1 LSRVVKNDRIVIN
14 AAKMILANSDDLNSI
29 GGQVIAHND
38 GQDFNTSYS
47 ELIKR
52 VKEQAEDII
61 IKARDKAQIIEL
73 EAQKA
78 AAKIM
83 EAAKEEG
90 YSKGYSEGYDKGYAQ
105 GLNEGKDLG
114 RAQYDDAIKEAQE
127 LRQKYLD
134 DYENLYT
141 TSERYMLE
149 LAIEIARKIIG
160 EALDNDD
167 RLYME
172 LAYKAL
178 KQVQGQEKVTLR
190 VSSQDFP
197 KVLKNKGIL
206 LSKLNEIEEIDIIED
221 DYLKN
226 GSCII
231 DTGTGIIDASVDV
244 QMDIIESSLLK

>member
-1 LSRVVKNDRIVIN
+1 MMVRILILIILSLLK
-14 AAKMILANSDDLNSI
+14 
-29 GGQVIAHND
+29 
-38 GQDFNTSYS
+38 
-47 ELIKR
+47 

-90 YSKGYSEGYDKGYAQ
+90 IPKDILKGTTRVTQ

-197 KVLKNKGIL
+197 KVLKNKGML